1 MTAPSTALST
11 YMRGLASAEVMSAEE
26 EKAAAE
32 RLGRLRADRWAIIL
46 SYPPIAFGILEL
58 VERRLGEDLD
68 ANVLQAA
75 SQATSVLRQQRRV
88 THERAY
94 KAAMKALA
102 TELAELDRDQI
113 VADMVC
119 SDLESIENGDFE
131 HLNMQAAVPRRTDTF
146 SRYVRRVRR
155 ANTAFWAARNEFV
168 RKNLRLVVSMARR
181 FGRGRMPTEDL
192 VQEGNLGLM
201 KAVDRFDPSKGFRFS
216 TYGAW
221 WIRHAINR
229 AVQNKARDVRLPVH
243 VLDAI
248 QKLAEARRRIEME
261 TGEPADR
268 EALSER
274 TGIPIEKIMRLER
287 SIVFDQ
293 PTAIDEGDDEHRGSR
308 SRTLTDDTRLA
319 PSEEL
324 EQRRVARGID
334 EAIADLPEMERDIL
348 RRRFG
353 LDGGDPMTLREIGE
367 HYQLSRE
374 RIRQIQERAIS
385 RIRDELAAAELL

>member
-46 SYPPIAFGILEL
+46 SYAPIAFGVLEL
-58 VERRLGEDLD
+58 VERRLGDDLD
-68 ANVLQAA
+68 ANILHAA
-75 SQATSVLRQQRRV
+75 SEATSVLRQQRRV
-88 THERAY
+88 KHERAY

-102 TELAELDRDQI
+102 DELAELDRDQI
-113 VADMVC
+113 LADMVC
-119 SDLESIENGDFE
+119 SDLESIESGNFE

-155 ANTAFWAARNEFV
+155 ANTAFWAARNQFV
-168 RKNLRLVVSMARR
+168 RRNLRLVVSMARR

-248 QKLAEARRRIEME
+248 QKLAEARRQIEME

-268 EALSER
+268 EALSEK
-274 TGIPIEKIMRLER
+274 TGIPLEKIMRLER

-293 PTAIDEGDDEHRGSR
+293 PTAIDEGDDENRTTR
-308 SRTLTDDTRLA
+308 SRTLTDDTQLP

-353 LDGGDPMTLREIGE
+353 LDGGDAMTLREIGE
-367 HYQLSRE
+367 HYNLSRE

-385 RIRDELAAAELL
+385 RIRDELAAADLL